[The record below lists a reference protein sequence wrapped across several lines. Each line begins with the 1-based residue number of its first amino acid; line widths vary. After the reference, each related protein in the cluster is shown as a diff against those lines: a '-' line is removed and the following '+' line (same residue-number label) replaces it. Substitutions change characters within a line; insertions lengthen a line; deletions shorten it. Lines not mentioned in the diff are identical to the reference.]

1 MLKVVLAA
9 AMAAAGAY
17 APVELANV
25 SSLKNDYNP
34 SFDRAERTMVFARS
48 EAEFQ
53 TARIFVS
60 EKRGARWSDPAPI
73 AFSDARY
80 SDTDPWLTA
89 DGRTLYFISNR
100 PTPTDP
106 AQKDID
112 IWRARRTAAGWS
124 APEHL
129 GDIINSKGPE
139 LGVEFHDGVLTF
151 ASVRKGG
158 QGGLDIYAS
167 RLGPNGFEAPQPL
180 GAPFNTAESDSD
192 FTVSADRKRAA
203 FWRGSGGK
211 GSIYLAR
218 REGAGWSAPVRL
230 PDVINHGP
238 FNFTPSFSRD
248 ARKLWFASTASR
260 DGQEQGLAD
269 IYVAELPSAAK

>member
-1 MLKVVLAA
+1 MIKLVFAAALAA
-9 AMAAAGAY
+9 AAFS
-17 APVELANV
+17 PVQMANV

-34 SFDRAERTMVFARS
+34 SFDGAERMMVFARS
-48 EAEFQ
+48 DAEFRH
-53 TARIFVS
+53 ARIFVS
-60 EKRGARWSDPAPI
+60 ERKNGRWTEPAPI
-73 AFSDARY
+73 AFSDERY

-106 AQKDID
+106 AKKDID
-112 IWRARRTAAGWS
+112 IWRAQRTASGWS

-129 GDIINSKGPE
+129 GDVVNSKGPE

-158 QGGLDIYAS
+158 QGGLDIFAS

-180 GAPFNTAESDSD
+180 EGPFNTAESDSD
-192 FTVSADRKRAA
+192 FTISADGRRAA

-211 GSIYLAR
+211 GAIYVAR
-218 REGAGWSAPVRL
+218 REGAGWSDPVRL
-230 PDVINHGP
+230 PDAINHGP
-238 FNFTPSFSRD
+238 FNFTPSFARD
-248 ARKLWFASTASR
+248 GKTLWYASTAPR
-260 DGQEQGLAD
+260 EGQEQGLAD
-269 IYVAELPSAAK
+269 IYVAQLPTVPK